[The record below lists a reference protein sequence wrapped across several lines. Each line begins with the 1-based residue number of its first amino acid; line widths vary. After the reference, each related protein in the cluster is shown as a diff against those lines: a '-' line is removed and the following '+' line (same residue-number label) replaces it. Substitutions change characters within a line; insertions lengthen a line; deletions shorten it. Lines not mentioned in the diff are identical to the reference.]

1 MKHTTMTLKN
11 FTGTNYEVGGQI
23 GQWVMTRPDLLQRF
37 IMGPD
42 AFPADKLAQIEALL
56 DRYCPGV
63 NEEIQ
68 GFADTLRIDK
78 QQAVFYMETYL
89 ERGCSLTA
97 ALPSRTADGRTLMA
111 RSYDFNDDIEEMC
124 FAYTAVDG
132 AFRHVGSTLNL
143 FGRCDGINE
152 HGLAVAIASNGLP
165 VGNFPGG
172 TPAGATG
179 FSFWVVVRSVLEQ
192 CATVDEAVAWTME
205 APVGFNINLLLADA
219 SDRIGLVQCID
230 GHKACTVLDA
240 ESTEDH
246 LSTTNHAVLPDVK
259 RYEHMLLEN
268 SVIRYDAIERLY
280 AERAHVS
287 EDDLKGL
294 LSTSYP
300 DGLCCHFYPEFFGTL
315 RSMVFDPAARA
326 VETTF
331 GSPQENGWQRF
342 TVEPLEEREVTV
354 NLPCEKMPAAFAKT
368 L

>member
-1 MKHTTMTLKN
+1 MKQTTMTLKN
-11 FTGTNYEVGGQI
+11 FEGTSYEVGRQI
-23 GQWVMTRPDLLQRF
+23 GQWAMTRPDLLQRF

-42 AFPADKLAQIEALL
+42 TYPAAKRAEIEGLL

-68 GFADTLRIDK
+68 GFADALGIEK
-78 QQAVFYMETYL
+78 GQAVFYAETYL

-97 ALPSRTADGRTLMA
+97 ALPQRTADGHTLMA
-111 RSYDFNDDIEEMC
+111 RSYDFNDDIEELC

-143 FGRCDGINE
+143 FGRCDGMNE

-219 SDRIGLVQCID
+219 EGRIGLVQCID
-230 GHKACTVLDA
+230 GHKAYRVLD
-240 ESTEDH
+240 
-246 LSTTNHAVLPDVK
+246 HAVLPDVQ
-259 RYEHMLLEN
+259 RFQTAVLDN
-268 SVIRYDAIERLY
+268 SAIRYDAIESLY
-280 AERAHVS
+280 GAGAQVS
-287 EDDLKGL
+287 REDMKAL
-294 LSTSYP
+294 LTASYP

-315 RSMVFDPAARA
+315 RSMVFDATART

-331 GSPQENGWQRF
+331 GSPQENAWMRF
-342 TVEPLEEREVTV
+342 AVEPLEERTV
-354 NLPCEKMPAAFAKT
+354 PVRLPCEKMPATFVAMR
-368 L
+368 